1 MNATACHSY
10 LFIQFL
16 FQSFSHMV
24 YRQIS
29 QDTRTAIAEHSH
41 IQKSDQTPN
50 SLYLCQP
57 FYFSSSSISPLLSAQ
72 SALGAGNLS
81 LSALNP
87 GSSHANSHG
96 QRLEGTLSPVV
107 VVVAPQAVDVQGDAG
122 GLGKA
127 LQAVGDHLA
136 AELAEVLALEAQVDD
151 GVRAVGEI
159 DDGAGEGLVER
170 GVGIAEAGDAG
181 EGTEGLGKGGADGDA
196 AVLGSVVVVNWT
208 RREKESAEQPM
219 QIIDW
224 YSICHD
230 ALWRSP
236 LQFSAMLQPA
246 CLASAWSMW
255 SRKPMPV
262 LMEITCDLLVCE
274 A

>member
-1 MNATACHSY
+1 MSY
-10 LFIQFL
+10 F
-16 FQSFSHMV
+16 
-24 YRQIS
+24 
-29 QDTRTAIAEHSH
+29 
-41 IQKSDQTPN
+41 
-50 SLYLCQP
+50 
-57 FYFSSSSISPLLSAQ
+57 LSAQ

-96 QRLEGTLSPVV
+96 QRLEGALSPVV
-107 VVVAPQAVDVQGDAG
+107 VVVAPQAVDVQGDTG

-181 EGTEGLGKGGADGDA
+181 EGTESLGKGGADGDA
-196 AVLGSVVVVNWT
+196 AVLGSVVVVNWMG
-208 RREKESAEQPM
+208 REKESAKQVFG
-219 QIIDW
+219 W